1 MANNNSI
8 NLANQITIDDISY
21 EGPLANQYGGK
32 YAKVVYNGKWLLLQI
47 PKSNVPFGLNV
58 YEDTDKTG
66 KTIKRSYSLDVS
78 FNGLDSNT
86 KMEAFYN
93 LIKNMEKK
101 LIKHA
106 TKNSFTWV
114 GDDDATEPVCKALL
128 RSSIKWSRDKNT
140 KQINKKYPP
149 RLKLSLP
156 VYDDEMKFKAYLDN
170 KNNPITNIEE
180 LVKLMSGRCEI
191 IAIIKC
197 DKITFNGGKYGY
209 KWSVQQLKL
218 YSTSSQ
224 LSKYAFVDDSDD
236 EDKCAE
242 INKVEVPAKIDSNN
256 IISSDD
262 SDSSASDSDD
272 DEITLVHKKS

>member
-1 MANNNSI
+1 
-8 NLANQITIDDISY
+8 
-21 EGPLANQYGGK
+21 
-32 YAKVVYNGKWLLLQI
+32 
-47 PKSNVPFGLNV
+47 
-58 YEDTDKTG
+58 
-66 KTIKRSYSLDVS
+66 
-78 FNGLDSNT
+78 
-86 KMEAFYN
+86 
-93 LIKNMEKK
+93 
-101 LIKHA
+101 
-106 TKNSFTWV
+106 
-114 GDDDATEPVCKALL
+114 
-128 RSSIKWSRDKNT
+128 
-140 KQINKKYPP
+140 
-149 RLKLSLP
+149 
-156 VYDDEMKFKAYLDN
+156 MKFKAYLDN

>member
-101 LIKHA
+101 LIKHD
-106 TKNSFTWV
+106 N
-114 GDDDATEPVCKALL
+114 
-128 RSSIKWSRDKNT
+128 NT
-140 KQINKKYPP
+140 
-149 RLKLSLP
+149 
-156 VYDDEMKFKAYLDN
+156 
-170 KNNPITNIEE
+170 
-180 LVKLMSGRCEI
+180 
-191 IAIIKC
+191 
-197 DKITFNGGKYGY
+197 
-209 KWSVQQLKL
+209 
-218 YSTSSQ
+218 
-224 LSKYAFVDDSDD
+224 
-236 EDKCAE
+236 
-242 INKVEVPAKIDSNN
+242 
-256 IISSDD
+256 
-262 SDSSASDSDD
+262 
-272 DEITLVHKKS
+272 